1 MADKKDFYEI
11 LGVAKTATDEEL
23 KKAYRKLAMQ
33 LHPDRNPGDKKAE
46 EKFKEASHAY
56 DILSDPQKR
65 AAYDRMGHAAF
76 EGGMG
81 GAGGAGGFGAGGFDF
96 SGSFSDIFEDLF
108 GGAFG
113 GGGGGRRSQ
122 QQAAR
127 GADMRYNLQ
136 ISLEDA
142 FKGKTESIKVST
154 NVTCDVCS
162 GSGAEKG
169 SKPETCTTCHGA
181 GRVRSSQGFF
191 TVERTCASCQGS
203 GKIIK
208 NPCKNC
214 AGTGRVRKD
223 KTLSVNI
230 PAGVEEGT
238 RIRLAGEGEAGAR
251 GGQTGDLYI
260 FLSIKPHPIF
270 ERDGA
275 DIHCHVPIK
284 MTTAI
289 LGGSVEMPTID
300 GGRVKVTIP
309 EGTQN
314 GHQFRVKGKGF
325 SVLRSSHRGDMYLHA
340 QVETPT
346 KLSKKQKDMLKEF
359 DKEDGHTSPQSEKF
373 FSKIKEFLGGKE

>member
-1 MADKKDFYEI
+1 MAEKQDFYQT
-11 LGVAKTATDEEL
+11 LGVSKTASDDEL

-33 LHPDRNPGDKKAE
+33 HHPDRNPGDKKAE
-46 EKFKEASHAY
+46 EKFKELSHAY

-81 GAGGAGGFGAGGFDF
+81 GGGGAGAGGFDF

-113 GGGGGRRSQ
+113 GGGGRQRGGQ

-142 FKGKTESIKVST
+142 FKGKQESIKITTAVA
-154 NVTCDVCS
+154 CEPCA

-169 SKPETCTTCHGA
+169 SKQEMCGTCGGV
-181 GRVRSSQGFF
+181 GRVRASQGFF
-191 TVERTCASCQGS
+191 TVERTCHTCQGA
-203 GKIIK
+203 GKVIK
-208 NPCKNC
+208 NPCKSC
-214 AGTGRVRKD
+214 AGTGRTRKE
-223 KTLSVNI
+223 KTLAVSI

-238 RIRLAGEGEAGAR
+238 RIRLAGEGEVGAR
-251 GGQTGDLYI
+251 GGQAGDLYI
-260 FLSIKPHPIF
+260 FLSVKPHQIF

-300 GGRVKVTIP
+300 GGRVKVNIP
-309 EGTQN
+309 EGTQP
-314 GHQFRVKGKGF
+314 GHQFRIKGRGM

-340 QVETPT
+340 QIETPT
-346 KLSKKQKDMLKEF
+346 KLSKKQKELLKDFE
-359 DKEDGHTSPQSEKF
+359 KEDDHTSPQTEKF
-373 FSKIKEFLGGKE
+373 FSKMKEFWGGN

>member
-1 MADKKDFYEI
+1 MSKKDFYEI
-11 LGVAKTATDEEL
+11 LGVAKTASDDEL

-46 EKFKEASHAY
+46 EQFKEASHAY

-81 GAGGAGGFGAGGFDF
+81 GGGGAGAGGFDF

-113 GGGGGRRSQ
+113 GGGRGRGGQ
-122 QQAAR
+122 QQAQR

-142 FKGKTESIKVST
+142 FKGKTESIKVT
-154 NVTCDVCS
+154 TAVACDGCA

-169 SKPETCTTCHGA
+169 SKPEMCPTCNGV
-181 GRVRSSQGFF
+181 GRVRASQGFF
-191 TVERTCASCQGS
+191 TVERTCATCQGS
-203 GKIIK
+203 GKVIK
-208 NPCKNC
+208 NPCRQC
-214 AGTGRVRKD
+214 AGTGRKRKD
-223 KTLSVNI
+223 KNLSVNI

-238 RIRLAGEGEAGAR
+238 RIRLAGEGEVGNR
-251 GGQTGDLYI
+251 GGPAGDLYI
-260 FLSIKPHPIF
+260 FLSIKPHAIF
-270 ERDGA
+270 ERDRA

-300 GGRVKVTIP
+300 GSRVKVTIP
-309 EGTQN
+309 EGTQG
-314 GHQFRVKGKGF
+314 GHQFRVRGKGM
-325 SVLRSSHRGDMYLHA
+325 SVLRSAHRGDMYLHA
-340 QVETPT
+340 QIETPV
-346 KLSKKQKDMLKEF
+346 KLSKKQKDLLREF
-359 DKEDGHTSPQSEKF
+359 ENEDGHTSPQSEKF
-373 FSKIKEFLGGKE
+373 FNKMKEFWGARE

>member
-1 MADKKDFYEI
+1 MSKRDFYEI
-11 LGVAKTATDEEL
+11 LGCSKTASDDEL

-33 LHPDRNPGDKKAE
+33 HHPDRNPGDKKAE
-46 EKFKEASHAY
+46 EKFKELSHAY
-56 DILSDPQKR
+56 DVLSDPQKR

-81 GAGGAGGFGAGGFDF
+81 GGGGGFDF

-113 GGGGGRRSQ
+113 GGGGKQRAQ
-122 QQAAR
+122 QTAR

-136 ISLEDA
+136 ISLEEA
-142 FKGKTESIKVST
+142 FKGKSESIKIATAVA
-154 NVTCDVCS
+154 CEGCA

-169 SKPETCTTCHGA
+169 SKQEMCPTCGGV
-181 GRVRSSQGFF
+181 GRVRASQGFF
-191 TVERTCASCQGS
+191 TVERTCHSCQGA
-203 GKIIK
+203 GKVIK
-208 NPCKNC
+208 NPCRSC
-214 AGTGRVRKD
+214 AGTGRTRRE
-223 KTLSVNI
+223 KTLAVSI

-238 RIRLAGEGEAGAR
+238 RIRLSGEGEVGSR
-251 GGQTGDLYI
+251 GGPAGDLYI
-260 FLSIKPHPIF
+260 FLSVKPHQIF

-309 EGTQN
+309 EGTQ
-314 GHQFRVKGKGF
+314 GVHQFRIKGKGM
-325 SVLRSSHRGDMYLHA
+325 SVLRSGHRGDMYLHA
-340 QVETPT
+340 QIETPT
-346 KLSKKQKDMLKEF
+346 KLSKKQRDLLKDFE
-359 DKEDGHTSPQSEKF
+359 KEDDHSSPQTEKF
-373 FSKIKEFLGGKE
+373 FSKMKEFWNNN

>member
-11 LGVAKTATDEEL
+11 LGVSKTASDDEL

-81 GAGGAGGFGAGGFDF
+81 GGGAGAGGFDF

-113 GGGGGRRSQ
+113 SGSGRGRGGQ
-122 QQAAR
+122 QQAQR

-136 ISLEDA
+136 ISLEEA
-142 FKGKTESIKVST
+142 FKGKQESIKVTTAVS
-154 NVTCDVCS
+154 CDSCH

-169 SKPETCTTCHGA
+169 SKPEMCTTCQGA
-181 GRVRSSQGFF
+181 GRVRASQGFF
-191 TVERTCASCQGS
+191 TVERTCATCQGS
-203 GKIIK
+203 GKVIK
-208 NPCKNC
+208 NPCKKC
-214 AGTGRVRKD
+214 AGTGRTRKE
-223 KTLSVNI
+223 KTLSVSI

-251 GGQTGDLYI
+251 GGPTGDLYI

-275 DIHCHVPIK
+275 DIHCTVPIK

-300 GGRVKVTIP
+300 GSRVKISIP
-309 EGTQN
+309 EGTQG
-314 GHQFRVKGKGF
+314 GHQFRIKGKGF

-340 QVETPT
+340 QIETPT
-346 KLSKKQKDMLKEF
+346 KLSKKQKDLLRDFE
-359 DKEDGHTSPQSEKF
+359 KEDGHTSPQTEKF
-373 FSKIKEFLGGKE
+373 FSKMKEFWGARE

>member
-1 MADKKDFYEI
+1 MADKRDFYEI
-11 LGVAKTATDEEL
+11 LGVSKTASDDEL

-56 DILSDPQKR
+56 DILSDAQKR

-81 GAGGAGGFGAGGFDF
+81 GAGAGAGGFDF

-113 GGGGGRRSQ
+113 GGGGRQQRGGA

-136 ISLEDA
+136 ISLEEA

-154 NVTCDVCS
+154 NVTCEVCT

-169 SKPETCTTCHGA
+169 SKPEMCPTCHGA
-181 GRVRSSQGFF
+181 GRVRASQGFF
-191 TVERTCASCQGS
+191 TVERTCNTCQGS

-214 AGTGRVRKD
+214 AGTGRTRKE
-223 KTLSVNI
+223 KTLSVTI

-251 GGQTGDLYI
+251 GGPTGDLYI
-260 FLSIKPHPIF
+260 FLSIKPHALF

-275 DIHCHVPIK
+275 NIHCHVPIK

-300 GGRVKVTIP
+300 GSRVKVTIP
-309 EGTQN
+309 EGTQP

-340 QVETPT
+340 QIETPV
-346 KLSKKQKDMLKEF
+346 KLSKKQKDLLKEF
-359 DKEDGHTSPQSEKF
+359 EKEDGHTSPQTEKF
-373 FSKIKEFLGGKE
+373 FNKMKEFWGTKD